1 MANETTTKIKMD
13 ISDLKANI
21 KEASRQIRL
30 ANSEF
35 KAVSASMENW
45 GQSADGL
52 SAKLKQL
59 NTVHDAEVKKL
70 DALKQQY
77 ELVVK
82 EQGENSRGAQELAI
96 KINNQEAAV
105 AKVDKA
111 IRQYSERLNE
121 VQSSS
126 NKVETASQQLTN
138 EINRQESELNQLKDR
153 YKDVYLSQ
161 GEASDEAQQLANE
174 ITQLSAEL
182 QENKIKMAGAD
193 DAAEKLAQALDK
205 TEDEAEQTT
214 QGFSLMDGVLS
225 GLISNG
231 LSNLGSKALELVG
244 SLFELTEATEE
255 YRSMMAKV
263 EGSANSF
270 GYSVDFAKNQFK
282 EFYGY
287 LNDDQMATN
296 AITNLMGMKVSTD
309 TVTDA
314 ANAAIAVWS
323 AYGDS
328 IPIESL
334 TESINETAQVAK
346 VTGVMADAIN
356 WAKRSNEDWSN
367 ALASNKAAQE
377 AFNKAIAEGE
387 TQEDAYSKA
396 LEACAD
402 TQERATLIA
411 DTLNQTYGKSKKTYD
426 DLAGSLIE
434 ANKAE
439 LELKE
444 TQAELAETIQPLQ
457 TEFTKLQAKALK
469 ELTPAIEEVSN
480 EFLGLTDDIDWDGA
494 TRTIGNLLETT
505 AHGLKFVVENIEPI
519 TTGVLAMGTAWG
531 TYKATQLA
539 VNGVTKA
546 SNAILA
552 LNATATTASTTA
564 TIANA
569 TATTGATVATK
580 ALNLAQKASPWG
592 LVAGLIAGATVALIS
607 WVKNASE
614 ASRTAN
620 ENTVATDKLA
630 DAQSRL
636 NEKLKEN
643 KTARDDAIESAQT
656 EIESA
661 GIMLDRLDELAKK
674 ENKTNAEK
682 QLMKHYVDE
691 LNKAIPNLNL
701 QYDAEKDALNMSTDA
716 IRNNIEA
723 TKELML
729 AKASQENLVGI
740 AQDLANAELQLAE
753 ATAQHETN
761 TRNLT
766 KAKEEATK
774 ASQAWLEAGS
784 KYYGD
789 EYDAMVKANGAQVI
803 AQENFNKSKQA
814 VDDATKSVQDL
825 NKEFE
830 NTEAYA
836 KEKLDSA
843 ELSKSLNSLIEQ
855 ARIKGIEVPKA
866 VADGIRTGKFAL
878 PASVEEMNAL
888 VNYNNM
894 VQKATQA
901 GVTIPTS
908 ISQGIQN
915 GSLLPSQAVAQMNAW
930 VNFNDLLSKSTAAG
944 ASVPQYIQDQIIL
957 GQLKPAEAVQ
967 MMKDL
972 VEYNDLVA
980 KSQQAGYDVPETIRQ
995 QIASGQMKPQQAVQ
1009 YMKDLI
1015 QYQDMLAKAQ
1025 LAGVAVPEN
1034 IKTGVNSGQ
1043 TKPKDAVDQINALMI
1058 QSADSVAPKMNESGA
1073 KSSTQ
1078 YAEGIGSKQG
1088 DVETKSTQIAEAG
1101 KSKLDEVDATP
1112 SGENMGQGFANGISN
1127 MIDAV
1132 IGAAADLAS
1141 AALGALGKTG
1151 KEGSP
1156 WRTTIQ
1162 KGRWAGEGLAIGLNE
1177 SQKMVSESAENLANT
1192 AIGSIQSKMT
1202 VNDLLNM
1209 NEIKAGLSTNV
1220 NGIKSRSIHGQQSKP
1235 VVNQYFTQNN
1245 YSPKALS
1252 RLDIYRQTKSALK
1265 SSKGGS

>member
-1 MANETTTKIKMD
+1 MANETTTKLKMD

-35 KAVSASMENW
+35 KAASATMENW
-45 GQSADGL
+45 SDSADGL

-59 NTVHDAEVKKL
+59 NSVHDAELKKL
-70 DALKQQY
+70 DSLKQQY
-77 ELVVK
+77 KLVAE

-105 AKVDKA
+105 AKVEKS
-111 IRQYSERLNE
+111 IRQYSERLSE
-121 VQSSS
+121 VQASSS
-126 NKVETASQQLTN
+126 KTETATQRLTS
-138 EINRQESELNQLKDR
+138 EIDRQESELNQLKEK

-161 GEASDEAQQLANE
+161 GEASDEAQQLAKE

-193 DAAEKLAQALDK
+193 GAAEKLAQALDK
-205 TEDEAEQTT
+205 TETEAEQTGKSFT
-214 QGFSLMDGVLS
+214 LMDGILS

-231 LSNLGSKALELVG
+231 LSNLASKAGELVG

-255 YRSMMAKV
+255 YRSMMAKI

-270 GYSVDFAKNQFK
+270 GYSVDFAKDQFK

-287 LNDDQMATN
+287 VADDQMATN

-309 TVTDA
+309 TVSAA
-314 ANAAIAVWS
+314 ANAAVAVWS

-334 TESINETAQVAK
+334 TESINESAQVAK

-356 WAKRSNEDWSN
+356 WAKRSNEDWSA
-367 ALASNKAAQE
+367 ALAGNKAAQE
-377 AFNKAIAEGE
+377 AFNKAIADGG
-387 TQEDAYSKA
+387 TQEDAYSAA
-396 LEACAD
+396 LEACSD

-411 DTLNQTYGKSKKTYD
+411 ETLNQTYGKSKETYD
-426 DLAGSLIE
+426 DLASSLIE

-439 LELKE
+439 LELKD
-444 TQAELAETIQPLQ
+444 TQAKLAETIQPLQ

-480 EFLGLTDDIDWDGA
+480 EFLGLTNDIDWDGA
-494 TRTIGNLLETT
+494 ARAAGDLLETT

-519 TTGVLAMGTAWG
+519 TAGVTAMGAAWA
-531 TYKATQLA
+531 TYKATQLT

-546 SNAILA
+546 ANALLA
-552 LNATATTASTTA
+552 ITTTATAASTTA
-564 TIANA
+564 TIANTA
-569 TATTGATVATK
+569 ATTGATVATK

-592 LVAGLIAGATVALIS
+592 LIASLVVGATVALAS
-607 WVKNASE
+607 WVKSASE
-614 ASRTAN
+614 AAKKAN
-620 ENTVATDKLA
+620 ENTIATDKLA
-630 DAQSRL
+630 EAQERL
-636 NEKLKEN
+636 NDRLKAN
-643 KTARDDAIESAQT
+643 KTARDDAIEGAQA
-656 EIESA
+656 EIQSA

-674 ENKTNAEK
+674 ENKSNAEK

-691 LNKAIPNLNL
+691 LNSAIPNLNL

-716 IRNNIEA
+716 IRSNIEA
-723 TKELML
+723 TKELTL
-729 AKASQENLVGI
+729 AKAAQENLVGV
-740 AQDLANAELQLAE
+740 AQDLATAELQLAD

-761 TRNLT
+761 TQSLA
-766 KAKEEATK
+766 KAKEEAAK
-774 ASQAWLEAGS
+774 ASREWAESGS

-789 EYDAMVKANGAQVI
+789 EYSAMVKANGAHVA
-803 AQENFNKSKQA
+803 AQENFNKSKKA

-825 NKEFE
+825 NREFE
-830 NTEAYA
+830 TTESYA

-843 ELSKSLNSLIEQ
+843 ELNRSLNSLVEQ
-855 ARIKGIEVPKA
+855 ARQQGVKVPEA
-866 VADGIRTGKFAL
+866 VAEGIRAGKFAL
-878 PASVEEMNAL
+878 PASVAELNAL
-888 VNYNNM
+888 VQYDSM

-901 GVTIPTS
+901 GISIPTS

-915 GSLLPSQAVAQMNAW
+915 GSLLPSVAVAQMQAL
-930 VNFNDLLSKSTAAG
+930 VDFNDLLSKSSAAG
-944 ASVPQYIQDQIIL
+944 ASVPQYIYDQVAL
-957 GQLKPAEAVQ
+957 GQLKPAQAVQ

-980 KSQQAGYDVPETIRQ
+980 KSQKAGFDVPESIAQ
-995 QIASGQMKPQQAVQ
+995 QVATGQMKPAQAVQ

-1025 LAGVAVPEN
+1025 QAGVAVPQN
-1034 IKTGVNSGQ
+1034 IKNGVDSGQ
-1043 TKPKDAVDQINALMI
+1043 MQPKTAVDQINNLMI
-1058 QSADSVAPKMNESGA
+1058 QAADSVAPRMNESGGKA
-1073 KSSTQ
+1073 SDQ
-1078 YAEGIGSKQG
+1078 YAQGVGSKS
-1088 DVETKSTQIAEAG
+1088 ESAKTEATKVAEAG
-1101 KSKLDEVDATP
+1101 KEGLESVDATS
-1112 SGENMGQGFANGISN
+1112 SGEYMGQGFANGISS
-1127 MIDAV
+1127 MASV
-1132 IGAAADLAS
+1132 VAGAAANLAS
-1141 AALGALGKTG
+1141 IALGALAKRGG
-1151 KEGSP
+1151 EGSP

-1162 KGRWAGEGLAIGLNE
+1162 KGRWAGEGLAIGLDE
-1177 SQKMVSESAENLANT
+1177 SQKMVDKSAEELANH
-1192 AIGSIQSKMT
+1192 AIGAIQSTMS
-1202 VNDLLNM
+1202 VGDLM
-1209 NEIKAGLSTNV
+1209 SVRDIKAGLSTNV
-1220 NGIKSRSIHGQQSKP
+1220 SKAKLRSSSAQQAKP

-1252 RLDIYRQTKSALK
+1252 RLDIYRQTKYALK
-1265 SSKGGS
+1265 SSKG